1 MNALLA
7 LQNTPISISSA
18 EYGLG
23 SAYFRRITT
32 ASFRVPHN
40 VANLDCMPVEIL
52 TRILLLSPDRFD
64 ERPERWAKSVLLL
77 GCVCSE
83 WLRLVTTTPSFNC
96 SIAIT
101 HFTSP
106 DSLKALLGKSKSAK
120 LSLAFWFT
128 KASLQQTTTFDNTLE
143 TISELIVPVINRCT
157 WISITCDDELTGH
170 RLLRCLSSTKGP
182 RVTCATVEIPSS
194 VIRVD
199 ELQGLDEQER
209 IPSTLFGGDTP
220 LLQCMKLSISILP
233 WDISVFSTLTVLHLV
248 GIDNPAPRVDQL
260 LAVFTAASM
269 VEYMLIS
276 CVRCNDYVPTE
287 PFPIT
292 DTVLPRLT
300 HLSLHVDDS
309 LDSCV
314 FDTLLLPSLEQ
325 LHIRADFE
333 EGSRGAIGHLAR
345 AGRHVQSV
353 AFETYVNAPETMKD
367 LLKAFPSVT
376 KVDCRGSNT
385 NFALLLHA
393 AAVHWPGLW
402 PNLSELWIDNMFPDE
417 MHIRMMTGLTGLSR
431 PLTSILS
438 PMIPDTSGD
447 ITVPGRRCL
456 NDPNEE
462 ELKLLHLPVS
472 TDMPVF
478 SA

>member
-120 LSLAFWFT
+120 LSLAF
-128 KASLQQTTTFDNTLE
+128 
-143 TISELIVPVINRCT
+143 C
-157 WISITCDDELTGH
+157 ITCDDELTGH

-287 PFPIT
+287 T
-292 DTVLPRLT
+292 
-300 HLSLHVDDS
+300 LSHHRHS
-309 LDSCV
+309 S
-314 FDTLLLPSLEQ
+314 PS
-325 LHIRADFE
+325 
-333 EGSRGAIGHLAR
+333 
-345 AGRHVQSV
+345 
-353 AFETYVNAPETMKD
+353 
-367 LLKAFPSVT
+367 
-376 KVDCRGSNT
+376 
-385 NFALLLHA
+385 
-393 AAVHWPGLW
+393 
-402 PNLSELWIDNMFPDE
+402 PNP
-417 MHIRMMTGLTGLSR
+417 
-431 PLTSILS
+431 
-438 PMIPDTSGD
+438 
-447 ITVPGRRCL
+447 
-456 NDPNEE
+456 
-462 ELKLLHLPVS
+462 PVS
-472 TDMPVF
+472 TRR
-478 SA
+478 